1 MHGGIQRPLGVQDDV
16 IDKLL
21 YDADSWHILVILI
34 LITLKQ
40 LRLVFS
46 SLSPMLVL
54 RWVPLVW
61 IVLVLRTAVKHHRR
75 W

>member
-1 MHGGIQRPLGVQDDV
+1 MT
-16 IDKLL
+16 DKLL
-21 YDADSWHILVILI
+21 YGADSWHILVILI
-34 LITLKQ
+34 LVTLKE

-61 IVLVLRTAVKHHRR
+61 IILVLRTAVKQYRH